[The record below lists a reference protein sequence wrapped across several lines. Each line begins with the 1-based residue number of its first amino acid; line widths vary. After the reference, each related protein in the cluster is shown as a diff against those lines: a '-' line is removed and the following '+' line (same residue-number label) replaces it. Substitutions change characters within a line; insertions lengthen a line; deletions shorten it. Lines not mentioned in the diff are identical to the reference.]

1 MVSGDSTYLDERRVR
16 VYATEP
22 GSRPH
27 VEIED
32 KKCLIHA
39 QLRRCFPL
47 TMSSAYVSVFDSG
60 GSEVGILRDLAAMD
74 KDSRRNVEAELDA
87 LYFTPSISRIK
98 SLRAEA
104 SMWKWDV
111 ETQRGDV
118 VFYLR
123 GVRDSVHE
131 VAPNRWQV
139 FSVDGQRYEI
149 RNVEELDQRSQNL
162 FEGLF

>member
-1 MVSGDSTYLDERRVR
+1 MSAGTTTYLDERLVR

-22 GSRPH
+22 GARPH
-27 VEIED
+27 VEIEGEV
-32 KKCLIHA
+32 CLVHA
-39 QLRRCFPL
+39 KLRRCFPL
-47 TMSSAYVSVFDSG
+47 TMSSQYVSVFDSG
-60 GSEVGILRDLAAMD
+60 GSEVGILRDLAALD
-74 KDSRRNVEAELDA
+74 DESRRNVEAELDSF
-87 LYFTPSISRIK
+87 YFTPSISRIK
-98 SLRAEA
+98 SLKAEA
-104 SMWKWDV
+104 SMWKWEV
-111 ETQRGDV
+111 ETQRGQV

-149 RNVEELDQRSQNL
+149 RNVDELDQRSQNL

>member
-1 MVSGDSTYLDERRVR
+1 MAPGDSTYLDERMVR
-16 VYATEP
+16 VYATER

-27 VEIED
+27 VEIGGD
-32 KKCLIHA
+32 KCLVHA

-47 TMSSAYVSVFDSG
+47 TMSSEYVSVFDSG
-60 GSEVGILRDLAAMD
+60 GNEVGILRDLAALD
-74 KDSRRNVEAELDA
+74 EESRRNVETELDA
-87 LYFTPSISRIK
+87 LYFTPSIARIK
-98 SLRAEA
+98 SLKAEA

-111 ETQRGDV
+111 VTQRGDV

-149 RNVEELDQRSQNL
+149 RNVDELDQRSQNL
-162 FEGLF
+162 FESLF